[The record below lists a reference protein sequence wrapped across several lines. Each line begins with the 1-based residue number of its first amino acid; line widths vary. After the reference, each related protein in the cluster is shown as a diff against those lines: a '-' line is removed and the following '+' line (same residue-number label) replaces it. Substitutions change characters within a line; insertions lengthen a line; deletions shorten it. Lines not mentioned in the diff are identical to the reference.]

1 MANIIDCEID
11 KTTLNKSA
19 EMNPSTLK
27 PPTISEHSKIIMAFM
42 KSKNSPKVKIVIG
55 NVKITINGLIKIFN
69 KLKTKATIS
78 AVTKS
83 VT

>member
-1 MANIIDCEID
+1 MDCEID
-11 KTTLNKSA
+11 KTILNNSA

-27 PPTISEHSKIIMAFM
+27 PPTISEHNKIIMAFM

-55 NVKITINGLIKIFN
+55 NVKITINGLIKIFS

>member
-1 MANIIDCEID
+1 MDCEID

-19 EMNPSTLK
+19 EINPSTLK
-27 PPTISEHSKIIMAFM
+27 PPTISEHNKMIIALI
-42 KSKNSPKVKIVIG
+42 KSKNNPKVRMVMG
-55 NVKITINGLIKIFN
+55 NVKITINGLIKMFN
-69 KLKTKATIS
+69 KLKTKATIN